1 MGEEIARQL
10 AEQHRRETFSRA
22 VAVAV
27 AVAAET
33 DVTADEETYVRASA
47 VVVLIPASATSPGAG
62 CTVGSVRFL

>member
-1 MGEEIARQL
+1 MGEEIARQVV
-10 AEQHRRETFSRA
+10 EQHRRETFSR
-22 VAVAV
+22 AV